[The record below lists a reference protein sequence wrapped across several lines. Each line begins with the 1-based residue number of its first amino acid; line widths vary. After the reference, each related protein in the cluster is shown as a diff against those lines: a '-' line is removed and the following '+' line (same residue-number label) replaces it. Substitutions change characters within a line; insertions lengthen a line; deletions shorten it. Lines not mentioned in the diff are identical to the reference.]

1 VKKMRLFETN
11 AEASILTWNKRK
23 DYAFAFITT
32 GLLIG
37 SLAVLAL
44 LIYDLMSQ
52 GISRMSLQFLTSFPS
67 RFAERAGILA
77 AWVGSLATI
86 LVTAVMAIPMGM
98 AAAIYLE
105 EYAAKTK
112 FSSFIELCISNL
124 AGVPSILFG
133 LLALGLFV
141 QRFHMG
147 NSILTA
153 GCTLALLILPIVIVA
168 TREALRSVPS
178 SLREAAYA
186 LGATKWEVIRDHL
199 IPSAASGILTG
210 IIISLS
216 RALGESAPLVTIGAL
231 TFIAFLPTAPIQP
244 DFPFL
249 SFKWLFDPF
258 TVMPVQVFN
267 WVSRPQ
273 EEFHANAAAA
283 AVVLLVL
290 TLSLNG
296 VAIGLRIYLRRKS
309 KW

>member
-1 VKKMRLFETN
+1 MKKMRLFETN

-216 RALGESAPLVTIGAL
+216 RALGESAPLITIGAL